1 MNLVE
6 ILINHFRLPKP
17 NLRKHT
23 VALHLIFFREKRMSQ
38 ARVLNAQELRK
49 VLDHVATRRHSARN
63 RVMLLLTHYAGMRVA
78 EVAALRI
85 NDVLNDSGTIKPEI
99 RLMPDQT
106 KGKHARTVY
115 LNERMQKELAQYT
128 RLLKIKDASKPLFYT
143 QKKDGF
149 SANSL
154 TQYFFYLYRAVGLE
168 GCSSHS
174 GRRSFLTGLANKGTA
189 IHILKSLA
197 GHRNISTTATYLYS
211 SPDQLKAAV
220 ELV

>member
-78 EVAALRI
+78 EVAALRV

>member
-1 MNLVE
+1 
-6 ILINHFRLPKP
+6 
-17 NLRKHT
+17 
-23 VALHLIFFREKRMSQ
+23 MSQ
-38 ARVLNAQELRK
+38 ARVLSPQELRR

-85 NDVLNDSGTIKPEI
+85 NDVLSSDSTIKGEV

-115 LNERMQKELAQYT
+115 LNERMQKELAQYIKAI
-128 RLLKIKDASKPLFYT
+128 KIKDVAKPLFYT
-143 QKKDGF
+143 QKQAGF

-168 GCSSHS
+168 GASSHS

-220 ELV
+220 ELI

>member
-1 MNLVE
+1 
-6 ILINHFRLPKP
+6 
-17 NLRKHT
+17 
-23 VALHLIFFREKRMSQ
+23 MSQ
-38 ARVLNAQELRK
+38 ARVLNPQELRR

-63 RVMLLLTHYAGMRVA
+63 RAMLLLTHYAGMRVA

-85 NDVLNDSGTIKPEI
+85 NDVLNGDSSIKGEV

-115 LNERMQKELAQYT
+115 LNERMQKELAQYIKM
-128 RLLKIKDASKPLFYT
+128 LKIKDVSKPLFYT
-143 QKKDGF
+143 QKQAGF

-168 GCSSHS
+168 GASSHS
-174 GRRSFLTGLANKGTA
+174 GRRTFLTGLANKGTA

-220 ELV
+220 ELI